1 MMIDYLNLIKKYP
14 YIKEFIDKNNIS
26 DEYLATHLS
35 SFLDC
40 ASSLEIC
47 KNCKGIDNCMQAK
60 KGEILTLNCDTSV
73 YNEVTYCEKYFEKR
87 NDDKIRANYI
97 YSDISD
103 IYKQLNLKNIEI
115 PDNDILGL
123 LAKVNGIAEHKT
135 KKGLYIH
142 GDLGV
147 GKTYMCMAL
156 ANTLALNGEKVAF
169 IKANFFVN
177 KMRQLIINDQVT
189 YNQILNDIK
198 EVTYLIIDDIGSESV
213 STYSRDDLLFNILD
227 YRMENKLTTIFTSN
241 LPVEDLLEHYTF
253 DKNSSS
259 KIRAKRFVE
268 RVEMLSESYVLK
280 GQNKRRETL

>member
-1 MMIDYLNLIKKYP
+1 MLDYLNLIKKYP

-26 DEYLATHLS
+26 DDYLATHLS
-35 SFLDC
+35 AFLDC

-47 KNCKGIDNCMQAK
+47 KNCKGIETCKQAK
-60 KGEILTLNCDTSV
+60 KGEILTLNYDTSV
-73 YNEVTYCEKYFEKR
+73 YNDVTYCKKYF
-87 NDDKIRANYI
+87 DKKKEDRIKSNYI
-97 YSDISD
+97 YSDIPD
-103 IYKQLNLKNIEI
+103 MYKDLNLKNIEI
-115 PDNDILGL
+115 VDQNILGL
-123 LAKVNGIAEHKT
+123 LAKINGIAEYKT

-156 ANTLALNGEKVAF
+156 SNTLASNGEKVAF

-177 KMRQLIINDQVT
+177 KMRQLIINDQAT
-189 YNQILNDIK
+189 YNNILNDIK

-241 LPVEDLLEHYTF
+241 LSVADLLEHYTF